1 MIKNEKIDEL
11 YEEFLKNYN
20 LFYFFVEF
28 TQKLAEKVDEKTYN
42 KIIETVRETGHNI
55 RQGNYGKWS
64 YTNIPEN
71 YLK

>member
-42 KIIETVRETGHNI
+42 KCLCI
-55 RQGNYGKWS
+55 RYAR
-64 YTNIPEN
+64 
-71 YLK
+71 